1 MQQILF
7 HIIWL
12 LTVVGFQWVGH
23 SSSHGAVL
31 TVLGSQHGAHGAQEL
46 VQGSMDLR
54 GQERR
59 VVDGHHHQEAVTQQL
74 KGKRRW

>member
-7 HIIWL
+7 HIIRL
-12 LTVVGFQWVGH
+12 LAAVGFQWAGH

-31 TVLGSQHGAHGAQEL
+31 TVLGSQHVAHGTQEL
-46 VQGSMDLR
+46 VQGSVDLW
-54 GQERR
+54 GQETR
-59 VVDGHHHQEAVTQQL
+59 VVDSHHHQEAMAQQL